1 MCPAKG
7 AAHMGSRNEKRTFRI
22 RVTRPESSK
31 RFRNFVTLYGVNR
44 LAQAVGVHPQSVA
57 DWKNGRYLPTDEH
70 KAALVL
76 LSERMLAAKPPA
88 DIFGDG
94 VPIRYAD
101 ILDSR
106 VTEFKER
113 AKP

>member
-1 MCPAKG
+1 MA
-7 AAHMGSRNEKRTFRI
+7 SRNDSRTFRI
-22 RVTRPESSK
+22 RVTHPGPSV

-44 LAQAVGVHPQSVA
+44 LALALGVHPTTVQ
-57 DWKNGRYLPTDEH
+57 DWKHGRYLPSDKN

-88 DIFGDG
+88 DIFGDR
-94 VPIRYAD
+94 VPISYRD
-101 ILDSR
+101 ILVSR

>member
-1 MCPAKG
+1 M
-7 AAHMGSRNEKRTFRI
+7 AARNEKRTFRI

-31 RFRNFVTLYGVNR
+31 RFRNFVALYGVGR
-44 LAQAVGVHPQSVA
+44 LAQAVGVDLSTVNN
-57 DWKNGRYLPTDEH
+57 WKHGRKLPSDEN

-76 LSERMLAAKPPA
+76 LSERMLQAKPPA

>member
-1 MCPAKG
+1 
-7 AAHMGSRNEKRTFRI
+7 
-22 RVTRPESSK
+22 VTRPESSK

-44 LAQAVGVHPQSVA
+44 LAQAVGVHPSTVQ
-57 DWKNGRYLPTDEH
+57 DWKHGRSIPCDDK

-76 LSERMLAAKPPA
+76 LSERMLEEPPA
-88 DIFGDG
+88 DIFGDR